1 MVGEGIAGLGIK
13 KESKM
18 VYSSVRHRG
27 FLVFFLAAPS
37 HLSQVPR
44 FFAVFRV
51 GSGCYSI

>member
-13 KESKM
+13 KESEM
-18 VYSSVRHRG
+18 VYSSVKYRG

-37 HLSQVPR
+37 HLGQVQR
-44 FFAVFRV
+44 FFAVFSV